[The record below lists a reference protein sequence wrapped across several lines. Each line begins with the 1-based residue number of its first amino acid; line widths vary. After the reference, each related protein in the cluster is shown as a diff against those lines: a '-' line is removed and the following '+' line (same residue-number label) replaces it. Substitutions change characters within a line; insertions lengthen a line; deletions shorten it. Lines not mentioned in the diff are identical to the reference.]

1 MGSLNRSISA
11 KAGGTRFC
19 RIFACDSIATELLQ
33 GCPVVTAEG
42 RRIGTVDALLIDR
55 KTRQLRYVIL
65 DDNAERMSSSA
76 NGVAGG
82 AGIAKSAAIAIPWQ
96 ALYFDSSM
104 ARLVFYTYS

>member
-1 MGSLNRSISA
+1 VGSLNRSPSA
-11 KAGGTRFC
+11 KPGGTRFC

-65 DDNAERMSSSA
+65 EEKANLSA
-76 NGVAGG
+76 
-82 AGIAKSAAIAIPWQ
+82 KTAAIAIPWQ
-96 ALYFDSSM
+96 ALYFDSAM

>member
-1 MGSLNRSISA
+1 MGNLNRSVPS
-11 KAGGTRFC
+11 KAGGTRFY

-65 DDNAERMSSSA
+65 EEKTNRAPRT
-76 NGVAGG
+76 
-82 AGIAKSAAIAIPWQ
+82 AAIAIPWQ
-96 ALYFDSSM
+96 ALYFDSAM

>member
-1 MGSLNRSISA
+1 MGSVHRSASKTRDA
-11 KAGGTRFC
+11 PRFC

-42 RRIGTVDALLIDR
+42 NRIGSVEALLIDR

-65 DDNAERMSSSA
+65 EDKAKRLNSRASAESR
-76 NGVAGG
+76 
-82 AGIAKSAAIAIPWQ
+82 SAAVAIPWQ
-96 ALYFDSSM
+96 ALYFDSAM

>member
-1 MGSLNRSISA
+1 VGSLNRSASQ
-11 KAGGTRFC
+11 KPGGNRFC

-55 KTRQLRYVIL
+55 KTRQLRYVLIESTPL
-65 DDNAERMSSSA
+65 R
-76 NGVAGG
+76 G
-82 AGIAKSAAIAIPWQ
+82 AAIAIPWQ

-104 ARLVFYTYS
+104 GRLVFYTCR

>member
-1 MGSLNRSISA
+1 MASLNRSAST
-11 KAGGTRFC
+11 KSGGTRFC

-65 DDNAERMSSSA
+65 EDSA
-76 NGVAGG
+76 NRSNGG
-82 AGIAKSAAIAIPWQ
+82 LAKSAAIAIPWQ
-96 ALYFDSSM
+96 ALYFDSAM

>member
-1 MGSLNRSISA
+1 MESLNRSAST
-11 KAGGTRFC
+11 KSSGTRFC

-65 DDNAERMSSSA
+65 EDKGNRS
-76 NGVAGG
+76 NGTA
-82 AGIAKSAAIAIPWQ
+82 IKTAAIAIPWQ
-96 ALYFDSSM
+96 ALYFDSAM
-104 ARLVFYTYS
+104 ARLVFYTYN